1 MKKND
6 FKIMS
11 RADSISVCRNQ
22 DGQIFFTI
30 INKPWESDFYGRKF
44 GSLQIE
50 NFDYLKKFSDKQ
62 IAELFD
68 ELMTSADI
76 NNYDIIEILIDINNI
91 RFIPILE
98 GVGFRLVEARIIFL
112 TLINKEECEI
122 KPLSTETMAYATL
135 DDLDAINKLTNECLV
150 ENKSFY
156 HRFKDERYFSKD
168 EIVRYYHAWISNHIA
183 DKDTYFI
190 VMKDNEKLFAYFIY
204 KKSGFFEGVPLYKGI
219 LTAVHPDYRGNS
231 YHLHMQA
238 YLYKQFPEKQIYL
251 DNTTQLTNVDTISN
265 HIKSQKKL
273 NRIVLTFFRR
283 RDIQNIMN
291 K

>member
-1 MKKND
+1 MGKNG

-11 RADSISVCRNQ
+11 QDDSISVCRNQ
-22 DGQIFFTI
+22 NGQIFFTI
-30 INKPWESDFYGRKF
+30 TNKQWETDFYGRKF
-44 GSLQIE
+44 GSLQIR
-50 NFDYLKKFSDKQ
+50 NFDYLNKFNDKE
-62 IAELFD
+62 IAESLYI
-68 ELMTSADI
+68 LMMSADT
-76 NNYDIIEILIDINNI
+76 NNYDIIESHININYI
-91 RFIPILE
+91 SIIPIIE
-98 GVGFRLVEARIIFL
+98 EVGFRLVDTRITFM
-112 TLINKEECEI
+112 TLIKKEENELR
-122 KPLSTETMAYATL
+122 PLSTKTIAYATL
-135 DDLDAINKLTNECLV
+135 HDLDAINKLTNECLV